1 MKQNAKVVHKS
12 VPIYAKVVH
21 KNAKK
26 TQKVV
31 HENVDYLHM
40 SFIFSTFTA
49 NLKTHQ

>member
-1 MKQNAKVVHKS
+1 MKQNANVVHKS

-26 TQKVV
+26 PPKVV
-31 HENVDYLHM
+31 HKNVDYLYM
-40 SFIFSTFTA
+40 LFIFSTFTA